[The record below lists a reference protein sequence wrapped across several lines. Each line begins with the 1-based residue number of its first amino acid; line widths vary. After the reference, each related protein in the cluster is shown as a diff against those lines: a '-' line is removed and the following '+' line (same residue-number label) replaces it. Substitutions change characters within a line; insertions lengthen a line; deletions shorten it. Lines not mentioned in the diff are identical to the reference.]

1 MKVIAGIVIG
11 MVIGATVVLAPTG
24 YALVVPAV
32 FSLGILS
39 MALRWTS
46 SEDELDRDV
55 ARWTF
60 LSYALHLAISLGISA
75 SGTTVAFFGGDANNY
90 HRDAIA
96 LARHWT
102 EGTPRPEFQVGKEG
116 FYIALA
122 RLYQLIGPYRVAGL
136 VLISLCSALVVPL
149 VTDTTRRL
157 FGPRAARA
165 VLPLVVLLPGFLVWT
180 SQLLR
185 EAPIVAG
192 LAIAANL
199 AVRLS
204 EQVKPGRLALLGLTL
219 AVLFTLRANVAYVF
233 AAGLLVGLALGGR
246 RLALGLVTAT
256 AMVGLLAAI
265 VLGGGV
271 GEGGYKYSATADLK
285 QVDFVRSSL
294 ATAESGVGRD
304 ADVSTAAGSVA
315 YLAIGVPQLLFGPF
329 PWQVRNVRQA
339 LGLLD
344 AMIVWCLVPSFIRGL
359 RQARRRLGRRL
370 ALLVAPA
377 LGITV
382 VLALLIGNSGT
393 LIRERIQVTVLL
405 LPFIA
410 LGRLRA
416 EGEEVPEVTPDP
428 AAALRTLPV

>member
-1 MKVIAGIVIG
+1 MKVIAGMVTA
-11 MVIGATVVLAPTG
+11 MVIGATVVLAPAA

-39 MALRWTS
+39 LVLRWTS

-75 SGTTVAFFGGDANNY
+75 SDTTVTFFGGDANNY

-122 RLYQLIGPYRVAGL
+122 RLYQLIGPYRVGGL
-136 VLISLCSALVVPL
+136 VLISLCSALIVPL
-149 VTDTTRRL
+149 VSDTTRRL
-157 FGPRAARA
+157 FGRRAARA
-165 VLPLVVLLPGFLVWT
+165 VLPMLVLLPGFLVWT

-204 EQVKPGRLALLGLTL
+204 EQVNPVRLALLGLTL

-233 AAGLLVGLALGGR
+233 IAGLLVGLALGGR

-256 AMVGLLAAI
+256 ATVGLLAAI

-271 GEGGYKYSATADLK
+271 GEAGYQYSATADLK

-416 EGEEVPEVTPDP
+416 EEEEPAVTPDP